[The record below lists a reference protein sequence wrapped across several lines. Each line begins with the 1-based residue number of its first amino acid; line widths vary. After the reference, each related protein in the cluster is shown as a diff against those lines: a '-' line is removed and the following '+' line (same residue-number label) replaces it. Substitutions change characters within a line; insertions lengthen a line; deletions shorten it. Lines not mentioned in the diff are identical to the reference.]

1 MLRKN
6 YAPLF
11 YQTELKDYFA
21 LIKEGIDAVKW
32 GNLLIDGEKK
42 WSDIDGIFQS
52 KYHQKNLDLVHL
64 EFQKILGKEFLEQ
77 YSVQYQNWLA
87 KK

>member
-1 MLRKN
+1 M
-6 YAPLF
+6 
-11 YQTELKDYFA
+11 
-21 LIKEGIDAVKW
+21 
-32 GNLLIDGEKK
+32 IDGEKK